1 MRNKNS
7 LDVIFKSMMDDLD
20 YSKLATCFLKRK
32 Q

>member
-1 MRNKNS
+1 MKNKDF
-7 LDVIFKSMMDDLD
+7 LDVVFKSMMDDLD